1 LKRAE
6 EILTRLLDH
15 YERQWRP
22 RTGDPFRSLV
32 RIILSQNTNYRNEAT
47 AYTRL
52 EEIVGVTPRSLTEA
66 PVDEIAEAIRPAG
79 MYRQRSMRLK
89 QVARAVIDRYNGDI
103 NEVINRSYPEAR
115 EELMTLPG
123 VGEKTADVLLLFDA
137 GKEIIP
143 VDRHIFRITKRLG
156 IVCNNAKYDEVR
168 TALEDAAPP
177 GRHEDIHVLLIQF
190 GRDLCRARRPRCR
203 ECFLSDLCPYPN
215 GEQKTINKKTSLKG

>member
-1 LKRAE
+1 MKRAE

-47 AYTRL
+47 AYARL
-52 EEIVGVTPRSLTEA
+52 EEIVGVTPRRLAEA

-79 MYRQRSMRLK
+79 MYRQRSARLK
-89 QVARAVIDRYNGDI
+89 QVARAMIDRYHGDLKEI
-103 NEVINRSYPEAR
+103 IHRSYPEAR

-123 VGEKTADVLLLFDA
+123 VGQKTADVLLLFDA

-156 IVCNNAKYDEVR
+156 IVRNNAKYDEVR
-168 TALEDAAPP
+168 AALEEAAPQ
-177 GRHEDIHVLLIQF
+177 GRHEDLHVLLIRF

-203 ECFLSDLCPYPN
+203 ECFLSDLCPYLT
-215 GEQKTINKKTSLKG
+215 GDQRIKK